1 MAKKTTQR
9 RLNLIVL
16 ILIFAAIVFL
26 ARKFFFFKPV
36 EKIPLPKNE
45 QIGGYIQSLLVD
57 LDKDEKKEAVAIY
70 YDRGD
75 EENFINDTF
84 FVIFKLKNN
93 QWTKLTETKLGYI
106 TFVQDKEFPS
116 GVDKALNKFSLLD
129 LTNDGYPD
137 VLVESKIEG
146 SGGYLTAYIYGLRN
160 GKLEQLWMVESI
172 TKGKVGID
180 GDKVWLI
187 MPNYGP
193 KDPNCCPFEWVKS
206 WWQWQQDDFKMIAEL
221 REPDLQELQAIVFR
235 DEFRK

>member
-1 MAKKTTQR
+1 MAKKTVQA
-9 RLNLIVL
+9 RLVL
-16 ILIFAAIVFL
+16 IILIAILASVVFL
-26 ARKFFFFKPV
+26 AKKFSSRPV
-36 EKIPLPKNE
+36 EKIPLPINE

-57 LDKDEKKEAVAIY
+57 LDKDEIKEAVAIY

-75 EENFINDTF
+75 GKNIRNTF

-106 TFVQDKEFPS
+106 TFMEGKEFPS

-160 GKLEQLWMVESI
+160 GKLEQLWAVESM
-172 TKGKVGID
+172 TKSKVGID

-187 MPNYGP
+187 IPNYGP
-193 KDPNCCPFEWVKS
+193 GDRTCCPFEWVKS
-206 WWQWQQDDFKMIAEL
+206 WWQWQQDNFKTIAEL
-221 REPDLQELQAIVFR
+221 REPDLQELQATVFR